1 MTTFS
6 KDQLV
11 CRVKPYIQPFER
23 RLALEEMTRLTGFV
37 PFPRHGEANTATEFV
52 VKVNS
57 AQVAD
62 LARRLA
68 YWESVS
74 PAVVTR
80 QCLREATTNIVR
92 NGIDLHAIETACP
105 LAEPYPLPNRRCLRY
120 GPHGIH
126 EYRGK
131 FFPQLVPALLNI
143 GEVPHKGLIADP
155 MSGSG
160 TTIVEAVLAEHN
172 AVGLDMNPLSVYLG
186 TVKCAA
192 LSLQPKELSSW
203 YQKVRDE
210 LLTSRYKEK
219 LDYFHSLPTP
229 DQEYLSAWFSVE
241 TLQSLD
247 GIVRA
252 VRQISNAAV
261 RGLMLVSLSNILRKV
276 SWQKEDD
283 LRVRREVRV
292 DADIDPVKEYLEE
305 LGRSVRTVLAFLYQE
320 CGQPRGTFSVREG
333 DARQLQQHWAQ
344 HVGMVD
350 AVITSP
356 PYATALPYLD
366 TDRLSLCYLQLL
378 SRKSHRPYDY
388 RMIGNREVTEGLRRT
403 YRESFARK
411 KHEFP
416 SAIPRL
422 IETIERLNES
432 SGAGFRRR
440 NLPALLAK
448 YFMDMRDV
456 ISGVRRMLKPGS
468 IAFFVVGNNHTL
480 AGGKRVEIETATL
493 LNQLAESLGLDVADP
508 LRMEMLVSR
517 DIFRNNA
524 SESERILAWRNPGH
538 AG

>member
-6 KDQLV
+6 KDELV

-37 PFPRHGEANTATEFV
+37 PFPLHGDVNTATEFV
-52 VKVNS
+52 VKANS
-57 AQVAD
+57 AQVTNI
-62 LARRLA
+62 ARRLA

-92 NGIDLHAIETACP
+92 NGIDLRAIEAAFP
-105 LAEPYPLPNRRCLRY
+105 LTKPYPLPNRRCLRY

-131 FFPQLVPALLNI
+131 FFPQLVRALLNV
-143 GEVPHKGLIADP
+143 GEVGHKGLIADP

-160 TTIVEAVLAEHN
+160 TTLVEAVLAEHD

-186 TVKCAA
+186 RVKCAL
-192 LSLQPKELSSW
+192 LSLQPKELSDC
-203 YQKVRDE
+203 YQRVRDE
-210 LLTSRYKEK
+210 LLTPSRKER
-219 LDYFHSLPTP
+219 LVYFHSLPTP
-229 DQEYLSAWFSVE
+229 DQEYLSAWFSIE
-241 TLQSLD
+241 ALQSLD

-252 VRQISNAAV
+252 IQQITNEAV
-261 RGLMLVSLSNILRKV
+261 RGLMFVSLSNILRRV

-283 LRVRREVRV
+283 LRVRREVRIDV
-292 DADIDPVKEYLEE
+292 DIDPVKEYLEE

-320 CGQPRGTFSVREG
+320 RGESRGTFSLQEG
-333 DARQLQQHWAQ
+333 DARQLRQHWGH

-378 SRKSHRPYDY
+378 TRKSHRSHDY
-388 RMIGNREVTEGLRRT
+388 RMIGNREITESLRKT
-403 YRESFARK
+403 YRDSFASKARD
-411 KHEFP
+411 FP

-422 IETIERLNES
+422 IETIERLNEN

-448 YFMDMRDV
+448 YFMDMHDV
-456 ISGVRRMLKPGS
+456 ITGVRQMLKPGS

-480 AGGKRVEIETATL
+480 AGGKRIEIETATL
-493 LNQLAESLGLDVADP
+493 LNQLAESLGFSVADP
-508 LRMEMLVSR
+508 LCMEMLVSR

-524 SESERILAWRNPGH
+524 SESERILAWRNPSH
-538 AG
+538 AR